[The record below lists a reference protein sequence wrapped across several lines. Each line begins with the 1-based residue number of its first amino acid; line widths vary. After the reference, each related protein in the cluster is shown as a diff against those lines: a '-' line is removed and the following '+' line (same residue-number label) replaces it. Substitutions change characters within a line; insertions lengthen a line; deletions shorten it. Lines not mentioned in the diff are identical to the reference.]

1 MRHVLI
7 AMVLAVAASMAAR
20 AETLQ
25 TAIFAGGGFWCVE
38 ADFDGVPGVV
48 DTLSGYTGGDLENPS
63 YDRVSQ
69 EDTGHY
75 EAVRITFDAERVTYA
90 QILHVFWRSIDPTDA
105 EGQFCD
111 RGPSYRTAVFVLDA
125 GQATEAE
132 TSRQQA
138 QDRLGQEVVTPIL
151 AAKTFWPAEA
161 YHQNFHET
169 NPLRY
174 SFYREACGR
183 DARVRQLWGVD
194 ALILEE
200 RP

>member
-7 AMVLAVAASMAAR
+7 AMVLAVAASMAVR

-63 YDRVSQ
+63 YDRVSR

-125 GQATEAE
+125 GQAALAE
-132 TSRQQA
+132 TARQQA

>member
-7 AMVLAVAASMAAR
+7 GMVLAVAASMAAR

-75 EAVRITFDAERVTYA
+75 EAVRITFDAETVTYA
-90 QILHVFWRSIDPTDA
+90 QLLHVFWRSIDPTDA

-125 GQATEAE
+125 GQAALAE
-132 TSRQQA
+132 TARQQA

>member
-38 ADFDGVPGVV
+38 ADFDAVPGVV

-75 EAVRITFDAERVTYA
+75 EAVRITFDAETVTYA
-90 QILHVFWRSIDPTDA
+90 QLLHVFWRSIDPTDA

-125 GQATEAE
+125 GQAALAE
-132 TSRQQA
+132 TARQQA

-183 DARVRQLWGVD
+183 DARVRQLWVFD
-194 ALILEE
+194 ALMLED

>member
-75 EAVRITFDAERVTYA
+75 EAVRITFDAETVTYA
-90 QILHVFWRSIDPTDA
+90 QLLHVFWRSIDPTDA

-125 GQATEAE
+125 GQAALAE
-132 TSRQQA
+132 TARQQA

>member
-7 AMVLAVAASMAAR
+7 AMVFVVAALGAAR

-38 ADFDGVPGVV
+38 ADFDAVPGVV
-48 DTLSGYTGGDLENPS
+48 DTLSGYTGGDLEDPS
-63 YDRVSQ
+63 YDRVSR

-75 EAVRITFDAERVTYA
+75 EAVRITFDAETVTYA
-90 QILHVFWRSIDPTDA
+90 QLLHVFWRSIDPTDA
-105 EGQFCD
+105 AGQFCD

-125 GQATEAE
+125 DQAALAE

-138 QDRLGQEVVTPIL
+138 RDRLGQEIVTPIL

-161 YHQNFHET
+161 HHQNFHET

-183 DARVRQLWGVD
+183 DARVRQLWGAD